1 MIVIYFYMI
10 LITNHLKKILS
21 ETPN

>member
-10 LITNHLKKILS
+10 LITNHLEKILS